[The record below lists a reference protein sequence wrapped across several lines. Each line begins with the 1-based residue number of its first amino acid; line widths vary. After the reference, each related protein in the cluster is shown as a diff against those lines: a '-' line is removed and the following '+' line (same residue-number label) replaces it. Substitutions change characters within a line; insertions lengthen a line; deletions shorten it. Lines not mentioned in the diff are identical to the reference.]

1 MNNNLLFSELLS
13 RTGIRPENPIEQALL
28 SHPEFQTGCLYGK
41 PRRGHPEGKVI
52 YHIAEVLANV
62 DRYGPPHLRK
72 ELRWISFLHDTFKHK
87 VNHQQ
92 PKTGSNHH
100 ARIARVFAQQF
111 LSEQNVLKV
120 IETHDDAYNIWSRG
134 SRNHDWKL
142 ARSKAVAFI
151 KDLGRD
157 LPLYLAF
164 YECDNRTGDKGQE
177 NLEWFRGICRE
188 LKVI

>member
-13 RTGIRPENPIEQALL
+13 RTGIRPENPVEQALL
-28 SHPEFQTGCLYGK
+28 NNPAFQAGCLYGK
-41 PRRGHPEGKVI
+41 PRRGHPEGMVI
-52 YHIAEVLANV
+52 YHIAEVLENV
-62 DRYGPPHLRK
+62 DQFGPKHLRK
-72 ELRWISFLHDTFKHK
+72 ELRWIAFLHDTFKHK
-87 VNHQQ
+87 VIHQQ
-92 PKTGSNHH
+92 PKVGENHH

-111 LSEQNVLKV
+111 LSEPHVLKV
-120 IETHDDAYNIWSRG
+120 IETHDDAYNIWQRG

-177 NLEWFRGICRE
+177 NLEWFKGICRE
-188 LKVI
+188 LKLL